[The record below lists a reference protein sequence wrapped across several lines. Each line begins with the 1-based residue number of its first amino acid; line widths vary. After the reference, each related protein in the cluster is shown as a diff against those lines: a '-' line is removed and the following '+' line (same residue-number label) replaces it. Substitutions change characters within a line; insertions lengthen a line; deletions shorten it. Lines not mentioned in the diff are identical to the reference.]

1 MRLVLPTAP
10 SPRSKIFRLMW
21 SSTIA
26 LPLHAWATL
35 ITLAGSMSGL
45 RIGSVPSLNFSYGLS
60 GKQPTCRTDYVLF
73 QSSERCPIPEPSAGD
88 RWATRAHSSGR
99 PKEIDASTRTDRDKF
114 RPRALSMIGLSTR
127 HARSILLMEGSVF
140 G

>member
-45 RIGSVPSLNFSYGLS
+45 GIGSLPSLNFAYGLS
-60 GKQPTCRTDYVLF
+60 ENSRLAEPVASYFSPRKGGRFRNRRRGIDQPLGP
-73 QSSERCPIPEPSAGD
+73 SLLGAPED
-88 RWATRAHSSGR
+88 ATPGR
-99 PKEIDASTRTDRDKF
+99 RR
-114 RPRALSMIGLSTR
+114 G
-127 HARSILLMEGSVF
+127 G
-140 G
+140 